1 MYIKIWMGMS
11 ATGHNRNR
19 QLSLL
24 HFMLYSRYA
33 RGKYAVQPSGM
44 KKGNMHDQ
52 IDGPVG
58 VSCQS
63 E

>member
-1 MYIKIWMGMS
+1 MHQNLDGNECNY
-11 ATGHNRNR
+11 NRNR

-33 RGKYAVQPSGM
+33 RGKYAIQPSGM
-44 KKGNMHDQ
+44 KKGIMHDQ
-52 IDGPVG
+52 IDGPVS